1 MTQFIQIMEL
11 IFNNTKYLLVI
22 SIVIL
27 ILGSTALRDNK
38 IFKKISKV
46 FIIVCII
53 ILVLYVLYLLI
64 K

>member
-1 MTQFIQIMEL
+1 MTKFIQIMEL

-38 IFKKISKV
+38 TFKKISKA

>member
-38 IFKKISKV
+38 IFKNISKV